1 MIKFLYSLFLG
12 LFFFYS
18 NAFATNIA
26 VPGNEA
32 HIWAT
37 QKGHELIQ
45 TLGMSNIIEKH
56 SILDRM
62 LLEDVNLDYVSK
74 FVIGKYGKKM
84 NKEQKRRY
92 SILFRRYILSLYK
105 RFNLKFNSS
114 DIGFEIS
121 EIKENPKFTTVN
133 CLIDASKLVNNIEVE
148 KIPVEFKLIRGEKG
162 KIQAVDIEIS
172 NISMVIEYRKKF
184 YQMIMEEGEQIDWFL
199 EKLEDKVVANEDALK
214 MVKDL
219 SDAKI

>member
-1 MIKFLYSLFLG
+1 
-12 LFFFYS
+12 
-18 NAFATNIA
+18 
-26 VPGNEA
+26 
-32 HIWAT
+32 
-37 QKGHELIQ
+37 
-45 TLGMSNIIEKH
+45 
-56 SILDRM
+56 
-62 LLEDVNLDYVSK
+62 
-74 FVIGKYGKKM
+74 M